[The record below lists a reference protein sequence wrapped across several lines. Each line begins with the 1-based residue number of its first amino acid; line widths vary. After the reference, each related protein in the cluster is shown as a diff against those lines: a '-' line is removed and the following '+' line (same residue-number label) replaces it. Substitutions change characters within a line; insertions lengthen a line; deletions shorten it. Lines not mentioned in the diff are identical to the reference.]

1 MTKYIPVTDDCYEWF
16 QHIRKIE
23 VEKTID
29 GEIVKEKMT
38 LQVNE
43 AMILMLNMWE
53 AGNMG
58 SQVSECF
65 KKPITKF
72 PKKIFKH
79 YYGVFYRSG

>member
-1 MTKYIPVTDDCYEWF
+1 MAKYIAVTDDCYEWF

-23 VEKTID
+23 VETVVNRKIIKRKITIQ
-29 GEIVKEKMT
+29 E
-38 LQVNE
+38 NE

-58 SQVSECF
+58 SQTSECF

-72 PKKIFKH
+72 PQKIFDH
-79 YYGVFYRSG
+79 YNGVFYRSQ